1 MIKFLRIMCFVTI
14 SMFLI
19 VGIVGKTKLKHIN
32 YDDYISTASYY
43 TSSISSVYSH
53 FSKLE
58 QVIIDDSKIK
68 NIEDLFLKSEYV
80 LKVRIN
86 TKPTIYGNGILNKV
100 EVLDILKGENDKN
113 ITKGNII
120 KVYDLVSIITDY
132 SIRYYGGMTPLDEKN
147 EYIIFIK
154 KAPHPSIKNTYLFS
168 SITYG
173 HFNIS
178 SFDSNILMDYE
189 PGSLTIKE
197 AMKYDYVQTDCKFIR
212 NEDCDQYA
220 TNYSTLKKQLLE
232 YLKEF

>member
-1 MIKFLRIMCFVTI
+1 
-14 SMFLI
+14 
-19 VGIVGKTKLKHIN
+19 
-32 YDDYISTASYY
+32 
-43 TSSISSVYSH
+43 
-53 FSKLE
+53 
-58 QVIIDDSKIK
+58 
-68 NIEDLFLKSEYV
+68 
-80 LKVRIN
+80 
-86 TKPTIYGNGILNKV
+86 
-100 EVLDILKGENDKN
+100 
-113 ITKGNII
+113 
-120 KVYDLVSIITDY
+120 
-132 SIRYYGGMTPLDEKN
+132 MTTLDEKYY
-147 EYIIFIK
+147 YIIFIK
-154 KAPHPSIKNTYLFS
+154 KAPHPSIKNTYIFS